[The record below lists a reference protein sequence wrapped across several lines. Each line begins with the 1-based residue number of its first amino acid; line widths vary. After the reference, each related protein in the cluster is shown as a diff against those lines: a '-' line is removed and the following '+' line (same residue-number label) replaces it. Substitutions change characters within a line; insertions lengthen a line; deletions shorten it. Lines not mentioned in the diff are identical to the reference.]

1 MQTARK
7 MKILIADCYV
17 EVLFALGRT
26 LEDAGFDTTT
36 EWTGRDALGLIE
48 SQAFDL
54 VLVNK
59 YLPGT
64 ECEDILKT
72 LQQTGASIPC
82 IVMQPSTPES
92 AEVDA
97 LRAAGACDVVC
108 KYAYYQIVE
117 LVTIRLGRGKTAAAQ
132 VA

>member
-1 MQTARK
+1 M
-7 MKILIADCYV
+7 
-17 EVLFALGRT
+17 
-26 LEDAGFDTTT
+26 
-36 EWTGRDALGLIE
+36 
-48 SQAFDL
+48 
-54 VLVNK
+54 
-59 YLPGT
+59 
-64 ECEDILKT
+64 KT
-72 LQQTGASIPC
+72 LQQTVASIPC

-108 KYAYYQIVE
+108 KYAYYKIVE

>member
-7 MKILIADCYV
+7 KKILIADCYV

-26 LEDAGFDTTT
+26 VEDAGFDTTT
-36 EWTGRDALGLIE
+36 AWTGRDALGLIE

-64 ECEDILKT
+64 NART
-72 LQQTGASIPC
+72 F
-82 IVMQPSTPES
+82 
-92 AEVDA
+92 
-97 LRAAGACDVVC
+97 
-108 KYAYYQIVE
+108 
-117 LVTIRLGRGKTAAAQ
+117 
-132 VA
+132 